1 MNGFRLPSVRATLG
15 RMASFLWRALV
26 AVHRY
31 LGVAVGLLMLM
42 WFASGI
48 VMMYV
53 GFPEPNERERLS
65 ALSPVSWH
73 TCCRIADGLIA
84 DDTQFRRAQI
94 EDLMGTP
101 VLQLS
106 RVLLPDQVIDLAQ
119 GEARPIEMADAQAI
133 ALDAVRRPNRATAGA
148 AGTTATVV
156 AADELEDE
164 DQWTVGRYHS
174 DQPLFRFG
182 FDDPQ
187 RSTLYVSGASGR
199 IVLRTTAKQRFWNWL
214 GAVPHWFY
222 PTVLRSH
229 GQLWS
234 QTVIWASVLGAFL
247 TLFGLYLGV
256 TQLGRGKGLSPYR
269 GLFYWHHLA
278 GLVFGIVTLTFVA
291 SGLVSMNPWG
301 FLESRG
307 GGERARLEGRPLR
320 WSEIKTS
327 LDALRGRSVNAVS
340 LASAPFD
347 GQLYWLAAGLDGA
360 VTRLDAAG
368 NAALLPT
375 ADLAAAAL
383 RVAGAGGVA
392 EQGLLGEEDA
402 YYFGEREPVALPVYR
417 VIANDAARTR
427 FYLDPVSGA
436 LLRRADANARWHRW
450 LFGALHRLDFAAAL
464 RARPAWDV
472 VMIAL
477 LLGGIGVSA
486 TGVYLAFRRVRR
498 DVATLLRMVGGV
510 LRSAAGPREAS
521 STPQSAF
528 DG

>member
-1 MNGFRLPSVRATLG
+1 
-15 RMASFLWRALV
+15 MARFFWRALV

-31 LGVAVGLLMLM
+31 LGIAVGLVMLM

-65 ALSPVSWH
+65 SLSPVSWQA
-73 TCCRIADGLIA
+73 CCRIADGLIA
-84 DDTQFRRAQI
+84 DDAQYRRAQI
-94 EDLMGTP
+94 EDLMGSP
-101 VLQLS
+101 VVRLS
-106 RVLLPDQVIDLAQ
+106 RVLLPDQLIDLAQ
-119 GEARPIEMADAQAI
+119 GEAKLIEMADAQAI
-133 ALDAVRRPNRATAGA
+133 AVDALRRLHRAATAGA
-148 AGTTATVV
+148 TGPAATIV

-174 DQPLFRFG
+174 DQPLFRFA

-187 RSTLYVSGASGR
+187 RSTLYVSGANGR
-199 IVLRTTAKQRFWNWL
+199 IVLRTTAAQRFWNWL
-214 GAVPHWFY
+214 GAIPHWFY
-222 PTVLRSH
+222 PTVLRSD
-229 GQLWS
+229 GELWS
-234 QTVIWASVLGAFL
+234 QTVIWASMLGAFL

-256 TQLGRGKGLSPYR
+256 SQLGRGKGLSPYR

-307 GGERARLEGRPLR
+307 GGERARLEGRPPT
-320 WSEIKTS
+320 WGEIRTS
-327 LDALRGRSVNAVS
+327 LDALRTRSVNAVS
-340 LASAPFD
+340 IASTPLD
-347 GQLYWLAAGLDGA
+347 GQLYWLAASADGN

-368 NAALLPT
+368 NAAPLPI
-375 ADLAAAAL
+375 ADLAAAAA
-383 RVAGAGGVA
+383 RVAGAGGIA
-392 EQGLLGEEDA
+392 QQGLLNEEDA
-402 YYFGEREPVALPVYR
+402 YYFGERDQVALGVYR
-417 VIANDAARTR
+417 VIANDAAHTR
-427 FYLDPVSGA
+427 YYLDPMSGA

-464 RARPAWDV
+464 RARPAWDL

-498 DVATLLRMVGGV
+498 DFAALFRMLGGAV
-510 LRSAAGPREAS
+510 RGAAGPRDAS
-521 STPQSAF
+521 SAPQSAF